1 MRQIKG
7 KKRRCVL
14 ILLMIFVLMISLIDF
29 FVLVA
34 YAAPGY
40 DAGEPMLGKNR

>member
-1 MRQIKG
+1 MKETKG

-14 ILLMIFVLMISLIDF
+14 ALLLIFVLMASIVDF
-29 FVLVA
+29 SALAVH
-34 YAAPGY
+34 AAPGY